1 METKTKFD
9 EMMATETNAGLAKQA
24 GTAATAV
31 DLCAEKR
38 NIANQPSLEE
48 YRQKLNYSILIFNS
62 ISEAKRSIVGN
73 TVNEMDTHGTPF
85 DEQVIA
91 TLRRMDAKE

>member
-9 EMMATETNAGLAKQA
+9 EMMAIETNAGLAKQA
-24 GTAATAV
+24 ATAATAV

-73 TVNEMDTHGTPF
+73 NANEMDPQGTPF
-85 DEQVIA
+85 DEQVIT

>member
-1 METKTKFD
+1 METKSKFD
-9 EMMATETNAGLAKQA
+9 EMMAIETNAGLAKQA
-24 GTAATAV
+24 ATAATVV
-31 DLCAEKR
+31 DLHAKKR

-62 ISEAKRSIVGN
+62 ISQAKKSILGN
-73 TVNEMDTHGTPF
+73 TANELDNQGTPF